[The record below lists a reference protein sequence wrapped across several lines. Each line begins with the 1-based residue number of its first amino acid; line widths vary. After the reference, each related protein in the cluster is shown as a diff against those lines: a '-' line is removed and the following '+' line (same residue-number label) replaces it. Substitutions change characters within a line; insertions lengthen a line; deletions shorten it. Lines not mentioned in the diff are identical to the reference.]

1 MGSGNENDDVG
12 SNFSWDGVSKGVECC
27 VRARVCVHVMCASV
41 CTCVCARACVC
52 VHVMCV
58 SACASACV
66 MRIANPEN

>member
-1 MGSGNENDDVG
+1 ML
-12 SNFSWDGVSKGVECC
+12 
-27 VRARVCVHVMCASV
+27 RARACVCVHVMCASV